1 MRKILFGTILA
12 IAAIFITAGS
22 GLGSGENKLISS
34 LDAPK
39 AQAEEIRGPAA
50 TLSPLQ
56 KEAISLKQDGLCY
69 HKTTAGEFWY
79 YPKKYGFDASD
90 PVYELI
96 AFEQEFDANGN
107 AKYTDIVVPKEID
120 GIPVIDCNSFIDH
133 YEIKS
138 LRIKAAYS
146 GWSEYSTQ
154 SDEEDIIFCH
164 VCGCSNMEYYEMA
177 DDTEYLLQVNLMG
190 CKSLKTIVIPK
201 GMSMIESA
209 AFKDCVNLQNIK
221 FDKFTNLYDVGA
233 LRDLPWWMEKH
244 TQKNGMVIYQ
254 KSLVDA
260 GVKDSTIVIRRNRV
274 KKVLADALENTQGS
288 TIRVEDEV
296 EWSEDAFDLCKAKK
310 IIFGKKV
317 SKIPIGEWYS
327 GHTKKIYC
335 MTKKKIKWGWKKDGK
350 YQGIDWNANGIKR
363 DLYIHSEKFHAASV
377 SKWRNCKDLT
387 VHVPRKVM
395 AKYRKY
401 TKCKVVAL

>member
-1 MRKILFGTILA
+1 MIMKIRKILLGTFLA
-12 IAAIFITAGS
+12 AVFLAAAS
-22 GLGSGENKLISS
+22 GRDSRNDKQIHD

-154 SDEEDIIFCH
+154 SDEEDIIFCR

-177 DDTEYLLQVNLMG
+177 DDTEYLLQVDLMG

-350 YQGIDWNANGIKR
+350 YQGIDGMLMELKGIFIYTARSSTLHPSANGGIVR
-363 DLYIHSEKFHAASV
+363 I
-377 SKWRNCKDLT
+377 
-387 VHVPRKVM
+387 
-395 AKYRKY
+395 
-401 TKCKVVAL
+401 

>member
-1 MRKILFGTILA
+1 MKIRKILLGTFLA
-12 IAAIFITAGS
+12 AVFLAAAS
-22 GLGSGENKLISS
+22 GHDSRNDKQIPD

-154 SDEEDIIFCH
+154 SDEEDIIFCR